1 MLGKKTWGGSENF
14 DFGWG
19 KLLYE
24 RGSIFPVGQKI
35 PGKNVKLQ
43 VTVLKT
49 TSLIYFKWINT
60 PIGSN

>member
-35 PGKNVKLQ
+35 SWEKCKIASHGIKN
-43 VTVLKT
+43 
-49 TSLIYFKWINT
+49 N
-60 PIGSN
+60 